1 MGIQENSVNSFFFI
15 FFRLYDDNCKQQ
27 TFCAEFAIIDTDY
40 QRRIVMGEIWDK
52 VTIKGTKKDKEMDAF
67 FDTGATYNHINED
80 VAKEVGVIMLNKVLK
95 TDIADGSQI
104 DSELGVGFV
113 TIKGC
118 KIPAFFS
125 VKKKGAVPL
134 TIGHV
139 TMQVVKARIDL
150 EHDAVQI
157 TCPAEFS

>member
-1 MGIQENSVNSFFFI
+1 
-15 FFRLYDDNCKQQ
+15 
-27 TFCAEFAIIDTDY
+27 
-40 QRRIVMGEIWDK
+40 MGEIWDK
-52 VTIKGTKKDKEMDAF
+52 VTVKGNKIGKEMDAF
-67 FDTGATYNHINED
+67 FDTGATYNHIDED
-80 VAKEVGVIMLNKVLK
+80 VAKEVGIIMLNKVLK
-95 TDIADGSQI
+95 SAISDGSMI

-139 TMQVVKARIDL
+139 TMQAVKAKIDL
-150 EHDAVQI
+150 EHDGVKI
-157 TCPAEFS
+157 TCPAEYQ